1 MKLLAFSSVSLLS
14 SMISLKSQ
22 ESFKSAAIAFEKV
35 KFGFS
40 VFWFQTAVC
49 FFNLNAKYLSFGLN
63 SDASDILN
71 E

>member
-1 MKLLAFSSVSLLS
+1 
-14 SMISLKSQ
+14 MISLKSQ
-22 ESFKSAAIAFEKV
+22 ESFKSVAIAFEKV

-40 VFWFQTAVC
+40 VLWFQTAVC